1 MPNFC
6 MHIKTQKALFLFLIV
21 LTAGCGG
28 GASPAGSSA
37 NSATAPT
44 SQGSTSNTNSTS
56 ESLDFVS
63 FWNQTISNEYSNVGT
78 MTGYS
83 YKDFRNVSLQSK
95 VISIDKANQITTL
108 EITQNNHG
116 AQNGDILYLSGINK
130 SLHGISSQ
138 NYNSSFSIEL
148 KNLDVYRIIIKGIA
162 SQPVQENFFA
172 DVTYKYKECT
182 GKQNINQS
190 PVELTTILV
199 DGYTLYKT
207 RTEVNTVLN
216 NCSPPLSQF
225 VTNRYYKMVSCSN
238 CLENYQL
245 VRQEIVGG
253 IYSEPDSK
261 FKIPDGLIKIGD
273 SGQIGTLNSYSNS
286 TRVNNQGKSV
296 ISYETYFEGCCSPVV
311 VVKSK
316 TYDSNGV
323 ATVEVKDYYSK
334 IIAKSEVPYSLI
346 KTVASYFNL
355 NRNEMVVEFSS
366 KK

>member
-1 MPNFC
+1 MY
-6 MHIKTQKALFLFLIV
+6 IKTQRALFLFLIA

-37 NSATAPT
+37 NSATTPT
-44 SQGSTSNTNSTS
+44 NQSSTSSTNSAS

-63 FWNQTISNEYSNVGT
+63 FWNQTISNEYSNVGA

-83 YKDFRNVSLQSK
+83 YKDFTNVNLQSK
-95 VISIDKANQITTL
+95 IISIDKTNQSTTL
-108 EITQNNHG
+108 EITQKNHG

-130 SLHGISSQ
+130 SLHGIPNQ
-138 NYNSSFSIEL
+138 NYNNSFSIEL
-148 KNLDVYRIIIKGIA
+148 KNLDDYRIIIKGVP

-172 DVTYKYKECT
+172 DITYKYKECS

-190 PVELTTILV
+190 PIELTTILV
-199 DGYTLYKT
+199 DGYILYKT
-207 RTEVNTVLN
+207 KTEVNTVLN

-225 VTNRYYKMVSCSN
+225 VTNRYYRMVNCSSCAA
-238 CLENYQL
+238 NYQL
-245 VRQEIVGG
+245 VRQEIIGG
-253 IYSEPDSK
+253 LYSEPDSK

-273 SGQIGTLNSYSNS
+273 SGQIGTLNSYSSS

-296 ISYETYFEGCCSPVV
+296 LSYETSLADCCLPAVV
-311 VVKSK
+311 LKSK
-316 TYDSNGV
+316 TYDANGV
-323 ATVEVKDYYSK
+323 LTVEVKDYYSK
-334 IIAKSEVPYSLI
+334 LTAQSEAPYSLT

-355 NRNEMVVEFSS
+355 NRNEMVVEYAA